1 MLSNF
6 KSSNYRSAIIF
17 WRLTLAKGIVLV
29 QGRVT
34 VTLYLVFESIPW
46 ENKQEDPFVLI
57 KVSSVSSINLFIID
71 EPQFQ

>member
-57 KVSSVSSINLFIID
+57 KVSSVSSINLFIT
-71 EPQFQ
+71 EELQFQ

>member
-17 WRLTLAKGIVLV
+17 WCLTLAKGIVLV

-34 VTLYLVFESIPW
+34 VTLYLVFESISW

-57 KVSSVSSINLFIID
+57 KVSSVSSINLFIL
-71 EPQFQ
+71 EESQFQ

>member
-29 QGRVT
+29 QERVT

>member
-6 KSSNYRSAIIF
+6 KSPNHRSAIVF
-17 WRLTLAKGIVLV
+17 WRLTLAKGIVLL
-29 QGRVT
+29 QGRVA

-57 KVSSVSSINLFIID
+57 KVSSVSSINLFIT
-71 EPQFQ
+71 EELQFQ